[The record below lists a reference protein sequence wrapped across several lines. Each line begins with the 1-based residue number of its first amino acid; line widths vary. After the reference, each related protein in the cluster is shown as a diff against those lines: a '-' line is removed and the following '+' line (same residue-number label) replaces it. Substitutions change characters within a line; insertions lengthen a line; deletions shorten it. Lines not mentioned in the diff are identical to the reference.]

1 MASGHA
7 GVRRP
12 SDNAHM
18 ARQIGADRREHR
30 SADPP
35 SPPSVLLV
43 VEIGDLYLSPAFS
56 ALGIPHRDTLRDE
69 NSTNGAWVNGQSP
82 TDGNERPARTI
93 ERRSFVDRFLAELRI
108 SPWDALSA
116 HALDNRLSGDPK
128 TLGELFHLDP

>member
-1 MASGHA
+1 
-7 GVRRP
+7 
-12 SDNAHM
+12 M

-56 ALGIPHRDTLRDE
+56 ALGIPNRGTLRDE
-69 NSTNGAWVNGQSP
+69 NSTNGAGVHGQSP
-82 TDGNERPARTI
+82 TYGNERPARTI

-116 HALDNRLSGDPK
+116 HALDNCLPGDPK
-128 TLGELFHLDP
+128 ALGELFHLDP